1 MYTYNC
7 VGIGIQ
13 ISQHSEKLFNM
24 DTKSFLKDLDH
35 MCMEY
40 QLEDLTPELVDEC
53 ELGEQ
58 ATRFLKWCIENIEVM
73 KAAGI
78 GVRTNYHGSDDYPVL
93 IGKYVDD
100 LFPIP
105 CFGAGRMKLDNINQ
119 MLDVLADV
127 RNAFSGLDPDIL
139 ELLTSN
145 KLIDIWINN
154 HSS

>member
-13 ISQHSEKLFNM
+13 VSLHSEKLFNV
-24 DTKSFLKDLDH
+24 DTKSFLKDLAH
-35 MCMEY
+35 ICMEY
-40 QLEDLTPELVDEC
+40 QFGNLTPELVDEC
-53 ELGEQ
+53 ELGET
-58 ATRFLKWCIENIEVM
+58 ASRFLKWCLENSCSM
-73 KAAGI
+73 TAAGI
-78 GVRTNYHGSDDYPVL
+78 DIRTNYHGSDDYPVL
-93 IGKYVDD
+93 IGKYVDE

-105 CFGAGRMKLDNINQ
+105 CFGAGRLKLDNVNQ
-119 MLDVLADV
+119 MLDILADV
-127 RNAFSGLDPDIL
+127 RSAFSGLDPDIL